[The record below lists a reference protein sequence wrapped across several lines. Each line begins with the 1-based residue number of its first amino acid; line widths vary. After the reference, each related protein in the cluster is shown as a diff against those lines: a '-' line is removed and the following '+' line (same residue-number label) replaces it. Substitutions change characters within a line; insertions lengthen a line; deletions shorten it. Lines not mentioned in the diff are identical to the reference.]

1 MRISIVGP
9 GLMPIPP
16 KGWGAVESLI
26 WDMAN
31 ALKGLGHSVQIIN
44 TTDGNKVLAAIE
56 EHNPDF
62 VHINYD
68 DFIVLYP
75 HINRPKAMTSHFGY
89 LERPDMMSSYV
100 NIFNKFQEMKPNVF
114 CLSEG
119 IKNIYKVFSDFPEE
133 KLFVTPNGVNIDA
146 FTFTDK
152 PKFPD
157 RSMYLAKVD
166 YRKRQHLFQ
175 NIKSLWFAGNIVDE
189 RYDTNNNYLG
199 EWSKETLYNEL
210 TDYGNL
216 VLLSDGEAHS
226 LVVMEAFAAGLGV
239 VISQYATANLDL
251 DKEFITVIPEK
262 KIKDIEY
269 VEQQI
274 IKNREYSVAHRDE
287 ILEYAKTFE
296 WKTVLA
302 KHYIPAI
309 ERLIVQ
315 LPEKPEPEPIVPS
328 YSLDKNKAAY
338 KLKGFGPLYYI
349 NLDGQPERDAE
360 MQSMCKYWELEP
372 TRISAFDGREDKL
385 EHILEGNYPEGVT
398 SGEVGCVTSHLK
410 SIKHWYDTTD
420 TPYGIF
426 AEDDVSFDTAR
437 FWKFDWNEFMSN
449 VPYDWDC
456 IQLAIINPG
465 VVYAHMHARWINDF
479 STACFM
485 VTRHHAKKLIEH
497 HCVGDKFRL
506 DQGVK
511 PRAVADDLIYNCGR
525 TYAIPLFHYKIELG
539 SSIHPDH
546 LEVFHKGSH
555 EGILNHWRE
564 KLAQME
570 DQTVLFNYDPYMGRI
585 PPECEGK

>member
-1 MRISIVGP
+1 MKISIIGP

-31 ALKGLGHSVQIIN
+31 ALKDLGQEVQIIN
-44 TTDGNKVLAAIE
+44 TTDGNKVLAAINE
-56 EHNPDF
+56 FNPDF

-75 HINRPKAMTSHFGY
+75 HITQPKAMTSHFGY
-89 LERPDMMSSYV
+89 LERPDMMNGYV
-100 NIFNKFQEMKPNVF
+100 NIFNKFQDMKPNVF

-119 IKNIYKVFSDFPEE
+119 IKNIYRIFSNFPED
-133 KLFVTPNGVNIDA
+133 KLFVTPNGVNVDV
-146 FTFTDK
+146 FNFK
-152 PKFPD
+152 EEPEYPH

-175 NIKSLWFAGNIVDE
+175 NIPTLWFAGNIVDE
-189 RYDTNNNYLG
+189 RYDTKNNYLG
-199 EWSKETLYNEL
+199 EWSKEQLYKEL

-226 LVVMEAFAAGLGV
+226 LVIMEAFAAGLGV
-239 VISQYATANLDL
+239 VISEYAVANLDV

-269 VEQQI
+269 VEGQI
-274 IKNREYSVAHRDE
+274 IRNREYSIHHRQE
-287 ILEYAKTFE
+287 ILEYGKQFE
-296 WKTVLA
+296 WKKML
-302 KHYIPAI
+302 KEHYLPSV
-309 ERLIVQ
+309 EKLIASQ
-315 LPEKPEPEPIVPS
+315 PKPEIPL
-328 YSLDKNKAAY
+328 YSGDKNKAAY
-338 KLKGFGPLYYI
+338 KLKNFGPLYYI
-349 NLDGQPERDAE
+349 NLDGQPERDTE
-360 MQSMCKYWELEP
+360 MQSMCKYWELNP
-372 TRISAFDGREDKL
+372 TRISAFDGRNDKL
-385 EHILEGNYPEGVT
+385 EHILEGNYPEGIT

-410 SIKHWYDTTD
+410 AIKHWYETSD
-420 TPYGIF
+420 TPYAIF

-437 FWKFDWNEFMSN
+437 FWKFNWDEFMEK
-449 VPYDWDC
+449 VPYDWDV

-465 VVYAHMHARWINDF
+465 VVYASMHARWVNDF
-479 STACFM
+479 STACYM
-485 VTRHHAKKLIEH
+485 ITRHHAKKLIDH

-511 PRAVADDLIYNCGR
+511 PRPVADDLIYNCGR

-546 LEVFHKGSH
+546 IEVFHKGSH
-555 EGILNHWRE
+555 KGILDHWRE
-564 KLAQME
+564 QLAQME
-570 DQTVLFNYDPYMGRI
+570 DQSQLFNYDPYLGRI
-585 PPECEGK
+585 PPECQDK

>member
-1 MRISIVGP
+1 MKISIIGP

-31 ALKGLGHSVQIIN
+31 ALKDLGQEVQIIN
-44 TTDGNKVLAAIE
+44 TTDGNKVLAAINE
-56 EHNPDF
+56 FNPDF

-75 HINRPKAMTSHFGY
+75 HITQPKAMTSHFGY
-89 LERPDMMSSYV
+89 LERPDMMNGYV
-100 NIFNKFQEMKPNVF
+100 NIFNKFQDMKPNVF

-119 IKNIYKVFSDFPEE
+119 IKNIYRIFSNFPED
-133 KLFVTPNGVNIDA
+133 KLFVTPNGVNVDV
-146 FTFTDK
+146 FNFK
-152 PKFPD
+152 EEPEYPH

-175 NIKSLWFAGNIVDE
+175 NIPTLWFAGNIVDE
-189 RYDTNNNYLG
+189 RYDTKNNYLG
-199 EWSKETLYNEL
+199 EWSKEQLYKEL

-226 LVVMEAFAAGLGV
+226 LVIMEAFAAGLGV
-239 VISQYATANLDL
+239 VISEYATANLDV

-269 VEQQI
+269 VEGQI
-274 IKNREYSVAHRDE
+274 IRNREYSIHHRQE
-287 ILEYAKTFE
+287 ILEYGKQFA
-296 WKTVLA
+296 WKKML
-302 KHYIPAI
+302 KEHYLPSV
-309 ERLIVQ
+309 EKLIASQ
-315 LPEKPEPEPIVPS
+315 PKPEIPL
-328 YSLDKNKAAY
+328 YSGDKNKAAY
-338 KLKGFGPLYYI
+338 KLKNFGPLYYI
-349 NLDGQPERDAE
+349 NLDGQPERDVA
-360 MQSMCKYWELEP
+360 MQSMCNYWELNP
-372 TRISAFDGREDKL
+372 TRISAFDGRHGDL
-385 EHILEGNYPEGVT
+385 NHILEGSHDIGIT

-410 SIKHWYDTTD
+410 AIKQWYETTD
-420 TPYGIF
+420 TPYAIF

-437 FWKFDWNEFMSN
+437 FWKFNWDEFMEK
-449 VPYDWDC
+449 VPYDWDV

-465 VVYAHMHARWINDF
+465 VVYASMHARWVNDF
-479 STACFM
+479 STACYM
-485 VTRHHAKKLIEH
+485 ITRHHAKKLIDH

-511 PRAVADDLIYNCGR
+511 PRPVADDLIYNCGR

-546 LEVFHKGSH
+546 IEVFHKGSH
-555 EGILNHWRE
+555 KGILDHWRE
-564 KLAQME
+564 QLAQME
-570 DQTVLFNYDPYMGRI
+570 DQSQLFNYDPYLGRI
-585 PPECEGK
+585 PPECQDK

>member
-1 MRISIVGP
+1 MKISIIGP

-31 ALKGLGHSVQIIN
+31 ALKDLGQEVQIIN
-44 TTDGNKVLAAIE
+44 TTDGNKVLAAINE
-56 EHNPDF
+56 FNPDF

-75 HINRPKAMTSHFGY
+75 HITQPKAMTSHFGY
-89 LERPDMMSSYV
+89 LERPDMMNGYV
-100 NIFNKFQEMKPNVF
+100 NIFNKFQDMKPNVF

-119 IKNIYKVFSDFPEE
+119 IKNIYRIFSNFPED
-133 KLFVTPNGVNIDA
+133 KLFVTPNGVNVDV
-146 FTFTDK
+146 FNFK
-152 PKFPD
+152 EEPEYPH

-175 NIKSLWFAGNIVDE
+175 NIPTLWFAGNIVDE
-189 RYDTNNNYLG
+189 RYDTKNNYLG
-199 EWSKETLYNEL
+199 EWSKEQLYKEL

-226 LVVMEAFAAGLGV
+226 LVIMEAFAAGLGV
-239 VISQYATANLDL
+239 VISEYATANLDV

-269 VEQQI
+269 VEGQI
-274 IKNREYSVAHRDE
+274 IRNREYSIHHRQE
-287 ILEYAKTFE
+287 ILEYGKQFE
-296 WKTVLA
+296 WKKML
-302 KHYIPAI
+302 KEHYLPSV
-309 ERLIVQ
+309 EKLIASQ
-315 LPEKPEPEPIVPS
+315 PKPEIPL
-328 YSLDKNKAAY
+328 YSGDKNKAAY
-338 KLKGFGPLYYI
+338 KLKNFGPLYYI
-349 NLDGQPERDAE
+349 NLDGQPERDTE
-360 MQSMCKYWELEP
+360 MQSMCKYWELNP
-372 TRISAFDGREDKL
+372 TRISAFDGRHGDL
-385 EHILEGNYPEGVT
+385 NHILEGSHDIGIT

-410 SIKHWYDTTD
+410 AIKQWYETSD
-420 TPYGIF
+420 TPYAIF

-437 FWKFDWNEFMSN
+437 FWKFNWDEFMEK
-449 VPYDWDC
+449 VPYDWDV

-465 VVYAHMHARWINDF
+465 VVYASMHARWVNDF
-479 STACFM
+479 STACYM
-485 VTRHHAKKLIEH
+485 ITRHHAKKLIDH

-511 PRAVADDLIYNCGR
+511 PRPVADDLIYNCGR

-546 LEVFHKGSH
+546 IEVFHKGSH
-555 EGILNHWRE
+555 KGILDHWRE
-564 KLAQME
+564 QLAQME
-570 DQTVLFNYDPYMGRI
+570 DQSQLFNYDPYLGRI
-585 PPECEGK
+585 PPECQDK

>member
-1 MRISIVGP
+1 MKISIIGP

-31 ALKGLGHSVQIIN
+31 ALKDLGQEVQIIN
-44 TTDGNKVLAAIE
+44 TTDGNKVLAAINE
-56 EHNPDF
+56 FNPDF

-75 HINRPKAMTSHFGY
+75 HITQPKAMTSHFGY
-89 LERPDMMSSYV
+89 LERPDMMNGYV
-100 NIFNKFQEMKPNVF
+100 NIFNKFQDMKPNVF

-119 IKNIYKVFSDFPEE
+119 IKNIYRIFSNFPED
-133 KLFVTPNGVNIDA
+133 KLFVTPNGVNVDV
-146 FTFTDK
+146 FNFK
-152 PKFPD
+152 EEPEFPH

-175 NIKSLWFAGNIVDE
+175 NIPTLWFAGNIVDE
-189 RYDTNNNYLG
+189 RYDTKNNYLG
-199 EWSKETLYNEL
+199 EWSKEQLYKEL

-226 LVVMEAFAAGLGV
+226 LVIMEAFAAGLGV
-239 VISQYATANLDL
+239 VISEYAVANLDV

-269 VEQQI
+269 VEGQI
-274 IKNREYSVAHRDE
+274 IRNREYSIHHRQE
-287 ILEYAKTFE
+287 ILEYGKQFE
-296 WKTVLA
+296 WKKML
-302 KHYIPAI
+302 KEHYLPSV
-309 ERLIVQ
+309 EKLIASQ
-315 LPEKPEPEPIVPS
+315 PKPEIPL
-328 YSLDKNKAAY
+328 YSGDKNKAAY
-338 KLKGFGPLYYI
+338 KLKNFGPLYYI
-349 NLDGQPERDAE
+349 NLDGQPERDTE
-360 MQSMCKYWELEP
+360 MQSMCKYWELNP
-372 TRISAFDGREDKL
+372 TRISAFDGRNDKL
-385 EHILEGNYPEGVT
+385 EHILEGNYPEGIT

-410 SIKHWYDTTD
+410 AIKHWYETSD
-420 TPYGIF
+420 TPYAIF

-437 FWKFDWNEFMSN
+437 FWKFNWDEFMEK
-449 VPYDWDC
+449 VPYDWDV

-465 VVYAHMHARWINDF
+465 VVYASMHARWVNDF
-479 STACFM
+479 STACYM
-485 VTRHHAKKLIEH
+485 ITRHHAKKLIDH

-511 PRAVADDLIYNCGR
+511 PRPVADDLIYNCGR

-546 LEVFHKGSH
+546 IEVFHKGSH
-555 EGILNHWRE
+555 KGILDHWRE
-564 KLAQME
+564 QLAQME
-570 DQTVLFNYDPYMGRI
+570 DQSQLFNYDPYLGRI
-585 PPECEGK
+585 PPECQDK

>member
-1 MRISIVGP
+1 MKISIIGP

-31 ALKGLGHSVQIIN
+31 ALKDLGQEVQIIN
-44 TTDGNKVLAAIE
+44 TTDGNKVLAAINE
-56 EHNPDF
+56 FNPDF

-75 HINRPKAMTSHFGY
+75 HITQPKAMTSHFGY
-89 LERPDMMSSYV
+89 LERPDMMNGYV
-100 NIFNKFQEMKPNVF
+100 NIFNKFQDMKPNVF

-119 IKNIYKVFSDFPEE
+119 IKNIYRIFSNFPED
-133 KLFVTPNGVNIDA
+133 KLFVTPNGVNVDV
-146 FTFTDK
+146 FNFK
-152 PKFPD
+152 EEPEYPH

-175 NIKSLWFAGNIVDE
+175 NIPTLWFAGNIVDE
-189 RYDTNNNYLG
+189 RYDTKNNYLG
-199 EWSKETLYNEL
+199 EWSKEQLYKEL

-226 LVVMEAFAAGLGV
+226 LVIMEAFAAGLGV
-239 VISQYATANLDL
+239 VISEYATANLDV

-269 VEQQI
+269 VEGQI
-274 IKNREYSVAHRDE
+274 IRNREYSIHHRQE
-287 ILEYAKTFE
+287 ILEYGKQFE
-296 WKTVLA
+296 WKKML
-302 KHYIPAI
+302 KEHYLPSV
-309 ERLIVQ
+309 EKLIANK
-315 LPEKPEPEPIVPS
+315 PKPEIPL
-328 YSLDKNKAAY
+328 YSGDKNKAAY
-338 KLKGFGPLYYI
+338 KLKNFGPLYYI
-349 NLDGQPERDAE
+349 NLDGQPERDTE
-360 MQSMCKYWELEP
+360 MQSMCKYWELNP
-372 TRISAFDGREDKL
+372 TRISAFDGRNDKL
-385 EHILEGNYPEGVT
+385 EHILEGNYPEGIT

-410 SIKHWYDTTD
+410 AIKHWYETSD
-420 TPYGIF
+420 TPYAIF

-437 FWKFDWNEFMSN
+437 FWKFTWDEF
-449 VPYDWDC
+449 VEKLPYDWDVV
-456 IQLAIINPG
+456 QLAIINPG
-465 VVYAHMHARWINDF
+465 VVYASMHARWVNDF

-485 VTRHHAKKLIEH
+485 ITRHHAKKLIEH

-511 PRAVADDLIYNCGR
+511 PRPVADDLIYNCGR

-546 LEVFHKGSH
+546 IEVFHKGSH
-555 EGILNHWRE
+555 KGILDHWRE
-564 KLAQME
+564 QLAQME
-570 DQTVLFNYDPYMGRI
+570 DQSQLFNYDPYLGRI
-585 PPECEGK
+585 PPECQDK